1 MVDEELSRR
10 STKTSGFSL
19 GKVILLEREEM
30 YSCIHMMVMPLRTSW
45 CQVLP
50 SVIGMEKHWSDIDLM
65 VCQ

>member
-30 YSCIHMMVMPLRTSW
+30 YSRIHMMVMPLRTS
-45 CQVLP
+45 
-50 SVIGMEKHWSDIDLM
+50 
-65 VCQ
+65 